1 MLGAFEMQ
9 YEELVEMLSSWGE
22 PSYRADQIW
31 SWFYRSLVANANE
44 MRNLPGE
51 LRRRLDES
59 LGWQALW
66 PVDRLFSDDGLTEKV
81 LFHLHDDETIES
93 VLMRYEGRRTVC
105 VSTQVGCPVG
115 CPFCATGQSG
125 FKRNL
130 TAGEIVAQV
139 LHFARGLAPA
149 GAPAGAPTGEHI
161 TNVVFMGMGEPLM
174 NYDATWGAIR
184 RLNDH
189 RGFNLGARHFTL
201 STAGWV
207 PGIRDM
213 AQEKQAVGLAIS
225 LHAAND
231 ELRDQLVPLNRRYP
245 LVELMRVC
253 REYTRK
259 ARRRITF
266 EYALIDGVNDTHAHA
281 RELVELTQ
289 GLLRHV
295 NLIPL
300 NPTSDCDFRPSRR
313 DNIESFQ
320 RVLDDS
326 GVPCTR
332 RISRGADI
340 QAGCGQLRAKSCDG
354 TRVRP
359 NS

>member
-1 MLGAFEMQ
+1 MTDVFEMQ
-9 YEELVEMLSSWGE
+9 YEELLELLSSWGE

-31 SWFYRSLVANANE
+31 SWIYRSLVAQANE
-44 MRNLPGE
+44 MHNLPRK
-51 LRRRLDES
+51 LRRRLEES
-59 LGWQALW
+59 LGWQVLW
-66 PVDRLFSDDGLTEKV
+66 PVDRLLSGDGLTEKV
-81 LFHLHDDETIES
+81 LFHLHDEETIES
-93 VLMRYEGRRTVC
+93 VLMRYEERRTVC

-115 CPFCATGQSG
+115 CSFCATGQSG

-130 TAGEIVAQV
+130 TTGEILAQV

-149 GAPAGAPTGEHI
+149 GAPAGEPTGAHI

-174 NYDATWGAIR
+174 NYDATWEAIR

-189 RGFNLGARHFTL
+189 RGFNLGARHFTI

-231 ELRDQLVPLNRRYP
+231 ELRNQLVPLNRRYP
-245 LVELMRVC
+245 LAVLTRAC

-259 ARRRITF
+259 TRRRITF
-266 EYALIDGVNDTHAHA
+266 EYALMDGVNDTPAHA
-281 RELVELTQ
+281 KELAELTQ

-300 NPTSDCDFRPSRR
+300 NPTSECEYRPSRKDR
-313 DNIESFQ
+313 IERFRRALEAS
-320 RVLDDS
+320 D
-326 GVPCTR
+326 VPCTL

-340 QAGCGQLRAKSCDG
+340 QAGCGQLRARG
-354 TRVRP
+354 
-359 NS
+359 

>member
-1 MLGAFEMQ
+1 MIGVFEMK
-9 YEELVEMLSSWGE
+9 YEDLLELLSSWGE

-31 SWFYRSLVANANE
+31 SWLYRSLVSRPTE
-44 MRNLPGE
+44 MRNLPQE
-51 LRRRLDES
+51 LRRRLGES
-59 LGWQALW
+59 LGWQSLW
-66 PVDRLFSDDGLTEKV
+66 PIDRLFSDDGLTEKV
-81 LFHLHDDETIES
+81 LFNLHDDETIES
-93 VLMRYEGRRTVC
+93 VLMRHESRRTVC

-139 LHFARGLAPA
+139 LHFARSLLAPA
-149 GAPAGAPTGEHI
+149 VAAAGATTGEHI

-174 NYDATWGAIR
+174 NYDATWEAIR

-189 RGFNLGARHFTL
+189 RGFNLGARHFTI

-225 LHAAND
+225 LHAPND
-231 ELRDQLVPLNRRYP
+231 ELRNQLVPLNRRYP
-245 LVELMRVC
+245 LAVLMRAC
-253 REYTRK
+253 REYTHK
-259 ARRRITF
+259 TRRRITF
-266 EYALIDGVNDTHAHA
+266 EYALMDGVNDTPAHA
-281 RELVELTQ
+281 KELAELTR

-300 NPTSDCDFRPSRR
+300 NPTFEGDYRPSRR
-313 DNIESFQ
+313 DSIESF
-320 RVLDDS
+320 RCVLDVS
-326 GVPCTR
+326 GVPCTL

-340 QAGCGQLRAKSCDG
+340 QAGCGQLRARRQS
-354 TRVRP
+354 P
-359 NS
+359 

>member
-1 MLGAFEMQ
+1 MIDVFEMQ
-9 YEELVEMLSSWGE
+9 YEEVLELLSSWGE

-31 SWFYRSLVANANE
+31 SWIYRSLVAEAPE
-44 MRNLPGE
+44 MRNLPRE
-51 LRRRLDES
+51 LRRRLEES
-59 LGWQALW
+59 LSWQMLR
-66 PVDRLFSDDGLTEKV
+66 PVDRLLSDDGQTEKV
-81 LFHLHDDETIES
+81 LFRLHDDETIES
-93 VLMRYEGRRTVC
+93 VLMRYEERRTVC

-115 CPFCATGQSG
+115 CSFCATGQSG

-139 LHFARGLAPA
+139 LHYARGLAP
-149 GAPAGAPTGEHI
+149 TREHV
-161 TNVVFMGMGEPLM
+161 TNVVFMGMGEALM
-174 NYDATWGAIR
+174 NYGATWEAIR

-189 RGFNLGARHFTL
+189 RGFDLGVRHFTI

-231 ELRDQLVPLNRRYP
+231 ELRNQLVPLNRRYP
-245 LVELMRVC
+245 LVALMGAC
-253 REYTRK
+253 REYTRET
-259 ARRRITF
+259 RRRITF
-266 EYALIDGVNDTHAHA
+266 EYALMDGVNDTPAHA
-281 RELVELTQ
+281 KELAELTR

-300 NPTSDCDFRPSRR
+300 NPTSEGDFRPSRR
-313 DNIESFQ
+313 TNMDGF
-320 RVLDDS
+320 RRALDAS
-326 GVPCTR
+326 GVPCTL

-340 QAGCGQLRAKSCDG
+340 QAGCGQLRARSCDR
-354 TRVRP
+354 TRVESDP
-359 NS
+359 

>member
-1 MLGAFEMQ
+1 MIDVFEMQ
-9 YEELVEMLSSWGE
+9 YEELLELLSSWGE

-31 SWFYRSLVANANE
+31 SWIYRSLVVQANE
-44 MRNLPGE
+44 MHNLPRE
-51 LRRRLDES
+51 LRRRLEES
-59 LGWQALW
+59 LGWQVLW
-66 PVDRLFSDDGLTEKV
+66 PVDRLLSGDGLTEKV
-81 LFHLHDDETIES
+81 LFHLHDEETIES
-93 VLMRYEGRRTVC
+93 VLMRYEERRTVC

-115 CPFCATGQSG
+115 CSFCATGQSG

-130 TAGEIVAQV
+130 TAGEILAQV

-149 GAPAGAPTGEHI
+149 GAHI

-174 NYDATWGAIR
+174 NYDATWEAIR

-189 RGFNLGARHFTL
+189 RGFNLGARHFTI

-213 AQEKQAVGLAIS
+213 AQEKQAVGLGIS
-225 LHAAND
+225 LHATND
-231 ELRDQLVPLNRRYP
+231 ELRNQLVPLNRRYP
-245 LVELMRVC
+245 LAVLTRAC

-259 ARRRITF
+259 TRRRITF
-266 EYALIDGVNDTHAHA
+266 EYALMDGVNDTPAHA
-281 RELVELTQ
+281 KELAELTQ

-300 NPTSDCDFRPSRR
+300 NPTSECEYRPSRKDR
-313 DNIESFQ
+313 IERF
-320 RVLDDS
+320 RRALEAS
-326 GVPCTR
+326 GVPCTL
-332 RISRGADI
+332 RISRGVDI
-340 QAGCGQLRAKSCDG
+340 QAGCGQLRARSRDR
-354 TRVRP
+354 TRVEP

>member
-1 MLGAFEMQ
+1 MTDVFEMQ
-9 YEELVEMLSSWGE
+9 YEELLELLSSWGE

-31 SWFYRSLVANANE
+31 SWIYRSLVAQANE
-44 MRNLPGE
+44 MRNLPRG
-51 LRRRLDES
+51 LRRRLEES
-59 LGWQALW
+59 LGWQVLW
-66 PVDRLFSDDGLTEKV
+66 PVDRLLSDDGQTEKV
-81 LFHLHDDETIES
+81 LFRLHDDETIES
-93 VLMRYEGRRTVC
+93 VFMRYEERRTVC

-149 GAPAGAPTGEHI
+149 GAPTGERI

-174 NYDATWGAIR
+174 NYAATWEAIR

-189 RGFNLGARHFTL
+189 RGFNLGARHFTI

-231 ELRDQLVPLNRRYP
+231 ELRNRLVPLNRRYP
-245 LVELMRVC
+245 LAVLMRAC
-253 REYTRK
+253 REYTHK

-266 EYALIDGVNDTHAHA
+266 EYALMDGINDTPAHA
-281 RELVELTQ
+281 KELAELTQ

-300 NPTSDCDFRPSRR
+300 NPTSEGDFRPSRR
-313 DNIESFQ
+313 DSIKNFRRALET
-320 RVLDDS
+320 S
-326 GVPCTR
+326 GVPCTL

-340 QAGCGQLRAKSCDG
+340 QAGCGQLRARSRDR
-354 TRVRP
+354 TRGEP

>member
-1 MLGAFEMQ
+1 MIGIFEMK
-9 YEELVEMLSSWGE
+9 YKDLLELLSSWGE
-22 PSYRADQIW
+22 PSYRADQVW
-31 SWFYRSLVANANE
+31 SWLYRSQVSHPSE
-44 MRNLPGE
+44 MRNLPRE
-51 LRRRLDES
+51 LRGRLKES
-59 LGWQALW
+59 LGWQSLW
-66 PVDRLFSDDGLTEKV
+66 PIDRLFSDDGLTEKV
-81 LFHLHDDETIES
+81 LFNLHDDETIES

-139 LHFARGLAPA
+139 LHFARSFAPG
-149 GAPAGAPTGEHI
+149 GAPAGEHI

-174 NYDATWGAIR
+174 NYDATWESIR

-189 RGFNLGARHFTL
+189 RGFNLGARHFTI

-231 ELRDQLVPLNRRYP
+231 ELRNRLVPLNRRYP
-245 LVELMRVC
+245 LAVLMRAC
-253 REYTRK
+253 REYTHK
-259 ARRRITF
+259 TRRRITF
-266 EYALIDGVNDTHAHA
+266 EYALMDGVNDTAAHA
-281 RELVELTQ
+281 KELTELTQ
-289 GLLRHV
+289 GILRHV

-300 NPTSDCDFRPSRR
+300 NPTSGGDFRPSRR
-313 DNIESFQ
+313 DSIERF
-320 RVLDDS
+320 RRALEAS
-326 GVPCTR
+326 GVPCTL

-340 QAGCGQLRAKSCDG
+340 QAGCGQLRARSHDR
-354 TRVRP
+354 TRVEP

>member
-1 MLGAFEMQ
+1 MTDVFEMR
-9 YEELVEMLSSWGE
+9 YEELLELLSSWGG

-31 SWFYRSLVANANE
+31 LWIYGSLVAQVNE
-44 MRNLPGE
+44 MHNLPRE
-51 LRRRLDES
+51 LRRRLEES
-59 LGWQALW
+59 LSWQVLW
-66 PVDRLFSDDGLTEKV
+66 PVDRLLSDDGLTEKV
-81 LFHLHDDETIES
+81 LFHLRDEETIES

-130 TAGEIVAQV
+130 TAGEILAQV
-139 LHFARGLAPA
+139 LHFARGLV
-149 GAPAGAPTGEHI
+149 PTGEHI

-174 NYDATWGAIR
+174 NYDATWEAIR

-189 RGFNLGARHFTL
+189 RGFNLGARHFTI

-231 ELRDQLVPLNRRYP
+231 ELRNQLVPLNRRYP
-245 LVELMRVC
+245 LAVLMRAC
-253 REYTRK
+253 REYTHK
-259 ARRRITF
+259 TRRRITL
-266 EYALIDGVNDTHAHA
+266 EYALMDGVNDTPAHA
-281 RELVELTQ
+281 KELAELTQ

-300 NPTSDCDFRPSRR
+300 NSTSEGDFRPSRK
-313 DNIESFQ
+313 D
-320 RVLDDS
+320 RVERFRRALETS
-326 GVPCTR
+326 GVRSTLR
-332 RISRGADI
+332 VSRGADI
-340 QAGCGQLRAKSCDG
+340 QAGCGQLRARSRDR
-354 TRVRP
+354 TIVEP
-359 NS
+359 TS